1 MGAQGRAQAG
11 LTSDGQHLG
20 GGTGTAGDLPDTSGH
35 DTLGVADDG
44 QGDFWQYRFIEFAN
58 AHDGCIAS
66 RGDRENI
73 AHHAAVAVIGGN
85 ADGRAAGGDAGNA
98 DHAAGHRDCR
108 YVRVVGRRA
117 IAQCVVVA
125 VGEDA
130 ADIHANA
137 VASSDHL
144 VGNAINHRRRV
155 VGRHGINRD
164 RENIAHHAAVAV
176 IGGNA
181 DGRAAGGNATDAD
194 HAAGHRD
201 CRYVRVVGR
210 RAIAQCVVVAVREGG
225 ADIHAGHGIHSDRL
239 VGNFSDHRRC
249 VVGGSGSDA
258 DAENISH
265 RLAIR
270 IAGCDADG
278 RAAGGDATDADH
290 AAGHR
295 DCRYVRVI
303 GHRAIGECVVV
314 AVREGAADIHAGHGI
329 HSDRLVGNFSG
340 HRRCVVGGSGSDA
353 DADAENISHRL
364 AIRITRCDADG
375 RAAGSNA
382 GNGNRVAGH
391 RDCRYVR
398 VIGRRAI
405 GECVVV
411 AVREGGADIH
421 AGHGIH
427 SDRLV
432 GNGRDHRRRVV
443 GGSGSD
449 ADAENISHRL
459 AIRITRC
466 DADVGTAGGN
476 AGNGNRV
483 ADDADCRHSGVV
495 GHHAVA
501 QCVVVA
507 VREGAAD
514 INRNAVA
521 NRDVLV
527 GNFSN
532 HGRCV
537 VGGSGSDA
545 DHKGVADTT
554 AVAIIGGNADVGTA
568 GGNAGDADD
577 VTADADAGGG
587 VVVGHHAVAECVV
600 VAVREGGADIN
611 RNAVVNSDVLVGNFA
626 GYRRRVVGA
635 VVVVGGHRHS
645 IDRQTA
651 VVAVA
656 AAGAVADSDRLIK
669 GVGIVFATDGHGLC
683 RVPVS
688 RGKDQC
694 VTDGHDTRVA
704 GGGGDGDASG
714 RLAVEDDGVGRGT
727 GLGHGKHRRCHRHAG
742 GVVVVGGHCHCGVD
756 AVVAAAYGSVHDVE
770 GLVCRI
776 AVVNTGDGDGLYGV
790 PVAGGEGQH
799 GRADGRCTGVA
810 AGGEKDHLSAR
821 LGVEHDGVGLAAG
834 FTHADR
840 VGGEAQTR
848 GVIVGG
854 GHCHAAGDAAVA
866 AAAGGMGDVEG
877 LVCTI
882 VIVDTGDGDGLCRA
896 KVAGGEGQCATDGR
910 RIGIAAGRGD
920 GDVVGWGGV
929 EHHGVGLAAGL
940 SHADRVGGEAQT
952 RGVIVGGGHAHG
964 AGDSVVAA
972 ASGCVADVEGL

>member
-1 MGAQGRAQAG
+1 MRVYADGGTKRIAVPIEPAVIVRQAAVLAAAPQGYCGSCSRATAGAGIQRQHEVAIAEQVFQAQYPGFDRVCMGAQGRAQAG
-11 LTSDGQHLG
+11 LTRDGQHLG

-35 DTLGVADDG
+35 RALGVADDG
-44 QGDFWQYRFIEFAN
+44 QGDLRQYRFIECADV
-58 AHDGCIAS
+58 HDGCIG
-66 RGDRENI
+66 GDRENI

-117 IAQCVVVA
+117 IGECVVVA
-125 VGEDA
+125 VHEGG
-130 ADIHANA
+130 ADIHAGRGIH
-137 VASSDHL
+137 SDRL
-144 VGNAINHRRRV
+144 VGNFSDHRRRV

-164 RENIAHHAAVAV
+164 RENISHRLA
-176 IGGNA
+176 IRITRCDA
-181 DGRAAGGNATDAD
+181 DGRAADSNAGNGNRV
-194 HAAGHRD
+194 AGHRD
-201 CRYVRVVGR
+201 CRYVRVIGR
-210 RAIAQCVVVAVREGG
+210 RAIAECVVVAVREGG

-270 IAGCDADG
+270 ITRCDADG
-278 RAAGGDATDADH
+278 RAAGGNAGNADH

-303 GHRAIGECVVV
+303 GRRAIGECVVV

-329 HSDRLVGNFSG
+329 HSDRLVGNFSD
-340 HRRCVVGGSGSDA
+340 HRRCVVGGSGS

-375 RAAGSNA
+375 RAASSNA
-382 GNGNRVAGH
+382 GNADHAAGH

-398 VIGRRAI
+398 VVGRRAI

-432 GNGRDHRRRVV
+432 GNFSDHGRCVV

-466 DADVGTAGGN
+466 DADGRAASSN

-501 QCVVVA
+501 ECVVVA

-545 DHKGVADTT
+545 DAEGVADTT
-554 AVAIIGGNADVGTA
+554 AVAIIGGNADAGAA
-568 GGNAGDADD
+568 GGNAGNGNRVTGDADCRHS
-577 VTADADAGGG
+577 G
-587 VVVGHHAVAECVV
+587 VVGHHAVAQCVV
-600 VAVREGGADIN
+600 VAVREGAADIN
-611 RNAVVNSDVLVGNFA
+611 RNVVANRDVLVGNFA
-626 GYRRRVVGA
+626 GYRRHVVGA
-635 VVVVGGHRHS
+635 VGVVGGHRHS

-656 AAGAVADSDRLIK
+656 ADDAVADSDRLIK
-669 GVGIVFATDGHGLC
+669 GVSIVNATDGHALCPVPVSRSEDQCATDGHG
-683 RVPVS
+683 
-688 RGKDQC
+688 
-694 VTDGHDTRVA
+694 TRVA
-704 GGGGDGDASG
+704 GGGRDGDITARFG
-714 RLAVEDDGVGRGT
+714 VEDDGVGRGT
-727 GLGHGKHRRCHRHAG
+727 GLGHGKHRWCHRHAG
-742 GVVVVGGHCHCGVD
+742 
-756 AVVAAAYGSVHDVE
+756 
-770 GLVCRI
+770 
-776 AVVNTGDGDGLYGV
+776 
-790 PVAGGEGQH
+790 
-799 GRADGRCTGVA
+799 
-810 AGGEKDHLSAR
+810 
-821 LGVEHDGVGLAAG
+821 
-834 FTHADR
+834 
-840 VGGEAQTR
+840 
-848 GVIVGG
+848 
-854 GHCHAAGDAAVA
+854 
-866 AAAGGMGDVEG
+866 
-877 LVCTI
+877 
-882 VIVDTGDGDGLCRA
+882 
-896 KVAGGEGQCATDGR
+896 
-910 RIGIAAGRGD
+910 
-920 GDVVGWGGV
+920 DVV
-929 EHHGVGLAAGL
+929 
-940 SHADRVGGEAQT
+940 
-952 RGVIVGGGHAHG
+952 VGGGHAHG
-964 AGDSVVAA
+964 AGDAVVAA
-972 ASGCVADVEGL
+972 AHGSVHDVEGL